1 MRNYLFYSCL
11 MAYMLLF
18 CGCATT
24 KEAVVK
30 QAVVTETVEAE
41 GQSPI
46 INNDMI
52 GAKNAAL
59 ADAQRAALGLVVG
72 VYVTGETLVSKAVL
86 LEENILGQ
94 TQGYIERYAILKEY
108 REEEFYKVR
117 IKAAVRKED
126 LANKINDLQLEE
138 KPSPVVAFWIDEFVE
153 DKQSEESIVESQLS
167 QGFINAGFRVSDD
180 KTRKIF
186 TACEEAEKQIER
198 INADILVLG
207 KAVSRFVTDKDLG
220 GLISYRATISL
231 KMIKA
236 NSKEV
241 IATIDE
247 VCGGVDIT
255 NDAAAKASL
264 KRVVEKIDKD
274 FAKKLYETLEKQL
287 SITLKISGIADLNE
301 LNLINRL
308 IRSFLEVTDCRVM
321 NYSGNSAV
329 IEITLKRG
337 NAQDIARRLE
347 QIKEQKISVISA
359 GQYDIEAVKK

>member
-1 MRNYLFYSCL
+1 MKYLCTCL
-11 MAYMLLF
+11 MVCLLFF

-24 KEAVVK
+24 KEVAIK
-30 QAVVTETVEAE
+30 QAVATEVVEAE

-46 INNDMI
+46 INNDVI
-52 GAKNAAL
+52 GAKNVAL

-72 VYVTGETLVSKAVL
+72 VFVTGETLVSKAVI

-108 REEEFYKVR
+108 REGEFYKIR
-117 IKAAVRKED
+117 IKAVVRKED
-126 LANKINDLQLEE
+126 LAQKINEMQLEK

-153 DKQSEESIVESQLS
+153 DTQAEESVVESQLS

-180 KTRKIF
+180 KPRKIF
-186 TACEEAEKQIER
+186 AACEEAEKQTER

-207 KAVSRFVTDKDLG
+207 RAVSRFVTDKDLG
-220 GLISYRATISL
+220 GLISYRATVSL
-231 KMIKA
+231 KIIKA

-241 IATIDE
+241 IDTIDE
-247 VCGGVDIT
+247 VCGGVDLT
-255 NDAAAKASL
+255 NDAAAKASF
-264 KRVVEKIDKD
+264 KRVVEKINKD
-274 FAKKLYETLEKQL
+274 FAKELYETLEKQ
-287 SITLKISGIADLNE
+287 SGITLKISGITNLNE

-308 IRSFLEVTDCRVM
+308 IRSFLEVTDCRVR